1 MELFENYL
9 VIINII
15 GAVLY
20 IVNLLLYR
28 FTSEGQIDILLTIAS
43 LLGGSLGM
51 LLIILLFDRKARK
64 ENMMSR
70 VFILCIFVIQV
81 LVFLFI
87 KGNHGDYGIY
97 GSNVIYGS
105 NGSHGEKIDINII
118 RFIIENK
125 VLLYYLIIVNVITFF
140 AFMIDKIAAIKKRS
154 RIRIVTLLAL
164 CFFGG
169 SLGGLSAMYLF
180 HHKTKKDYFTVG
192 VPLIIVMQIVVMFYF
207 MNV

>member
-1 MELFENYL
+1 MELFETYL

-51 LLIILLFDRKARK
+51 LLIILLFDRKSKK

-87 KGNHGDYGIY
+87 KGKYGDFGIY
-97 GSNVIYGS
+97 SSNGS
-105 NGSHGEKIDINII
+105 NGEKININVV
-118 RFIIENK
+118 RFIVENK
-125 VLLYYLIIVNVITFF
+125 VLLYYLIIVNAITFF

-192 VPLIIVMQIVVMFYF
+192 VPLIIVMQIVVVFYF